1 MDFKWDMRDD
11 YFDTVHSIGSI
22 RLASPLPDGAEDG
35 VYDIVLNGSTV
46 AQLALPT
53 GIITLVD
60 ANIPAPPTDNDAM
73 FTCPAFPTIA
83 FALTTAERLV
93 EIPKDGSR
101 ARGRYHHGVI
111 AQEVQQVLNDLGT
124 DFGGFQWHAHNGGD
138 DVYSIGY
145 DEFVGP
151 LIKSVQELS
160 AQLEDVRAE
169 LAALKALNK

>member
-11 YFDTVHSIGSI
+11 YFDTVNSIGSI

-35 VYDIVLNGSTV
+35 VYDIVLNGSPI
-46 AQLALPT
+46 AHLALPA
-53 GIITLVD
+53 GSITLVD
-60 ANIPAPPTDNDAM
+60 DTIPAPADTDALLS
-73 FTCPAFPTIA
+73 CPAFPTIA